1 MIRRGEFSWA
11 WSCSMGLWWGTK
23 TLSICFGTNPN
34 FRDILTSNILMNWG
48 SDLPKSF
55 SALIPMVEG
64 LRDHPAL
71 GFWEVSHSK
80 IIDHYIHTLH
90 FHFWNHWNFITE
102 NTGWEFFDKNIVF
115 FLSNMNPRSWMRLK
129 DQWFLGKWVLH
140 LTWSPWKCVTFPC
153 WLFAPCPQIIL
164 PCFSKTQSLAL
175 TWPILTGPRKKE
187 AQEDPAGPEFTSLYS
202 KAITC
207 RGSTT

>member
-34 FRDILTSNILMNWG
+34 FRDILTSNILMNWE
-48 SDLPKSF
+48 SDIPKSF

-80 IIDHYIHTLH
+80 ITDHYIHTLH

-102 NTGWEFFDKNIVF
+102 NTGWEFFNKNIVF
-115 FLSNMNPRSWMRLK
+115 FYRAWIPGHEWGWRINDSW
-129 DQWFLGKWVLH
+129 
-140 LTWSPWKCVTFPC
+140 
-153 WLFAPCPQIIL
+153 
-164 PCFSKTQSLAL
+164 
-175 TWPILTGPRKKE
+175 
-187 AQEDPAGPEFTSLYS
+187 
-202 KAITC
+202 
-207 RGSTT
+207 GSEYYVWHGVSWNV